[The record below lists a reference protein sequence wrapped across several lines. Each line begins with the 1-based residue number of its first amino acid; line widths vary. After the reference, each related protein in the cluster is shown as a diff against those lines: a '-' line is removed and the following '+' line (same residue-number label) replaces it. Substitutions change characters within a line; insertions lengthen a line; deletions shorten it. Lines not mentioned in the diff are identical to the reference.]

1 MQRLHGSK
9 QAKEFQPL
17 IIVHEVVTI
26 GQHIRVARLDSEI
39 LYVGDHG
46 ASLAECLC
54 YVRDLPIQPLAR
66 DLKREMIL
74 VEESLTIVV
83 VKDDVDTVQAKIY
96 LSAFKS
102 GQVEIWGATYKIGK
116 PGNANL
122 KIKLIEVSP

>member
-9 QAKEFQPL
+9 QAKELQPL
-17 IIVHEVVTI
+17 IIVHEVVPI
-26 GQHIRVARLDSEI
+26 GQHIRVARLDGEI

-54 YVRDLPIQPLAR
+54 YVRDLPIQPPAR
-66 DLKREMIL
+66 DLKREMVL
-74 VEESLTIVV
+74 VEEFPSFV
-83 VKDDVDTVQAKIY
+83 VKDNVNAIQAKIY

-122 KIKLIEVSP
+122 KIKLIEV